1 MLERDRLVRLLGTA
15 TLDPLVARL
24 RQRLERGHPL
34 TGTLV
39 LSGLGATQREAVAAL
54 LGRPPA
60 QTGEQFV
67 SVPLDELA
75 AALAA
80 AGVCDS
86 LARAIV
92 ELTGPVE
99 NSVEKR
105 AEARQSWDEV
115 FDRAPAALRDGPM
128 AAVVARW
135 RETGSLKRVSGNSPV
150 AAAQLLDRAAAV
162 MAALPAGGR
171 TLAQLAAEKLGH
183 AHALDTGEPLT
194 GLVLQLAAARAG
206 APAPTDTEERRHT
219 WAAAGVLCDELSA
232 PALAL
237 NLPASG
243 RSFTATLLRHATEA
257 GEPIHLSLRTLLRH
271 PLDTDPAL
279 RGRTVFVCENATVV
293 AFAAER
299 LGARCAP
306 LVTIQGQYATATST
320 AAASPSPAASS
331 PSSPPSPGVSAS
343 ATMPPRRRPLA
354 STASSAPPPGTPH
367 SPAQWPPTA
376 GSSTRK
382 LYSIPCCP
390 ISQEAH
396 DPGYPFPTAPRPPMP
411 PAPDTLADLLPARML
426 NEFVYC
432 PRLFFYEHVEG
443 VFVHNADTL
452 RGKTQ
457 HERVDS
463 GSGAMPKARKK
474 AAAATP
480 GTAESAPAD
489 SPAKPETQSEASGD
503 PESTTPYSAASA
515 VAEDTAA
522 ELSAPAIEN
531 RQSEIEN
538 EVIHSRSVMLGSE
551 TLGVVAKLD
560 LVETTLESVPPSSP
574 GGAAAAQESSSPRM
588 IESRALRTIPVEYKS
603 GPPRATA
610 DGTLML
616 WDADRIQLGLQMLLL
631 RENGY
636 ACDEGV
642 VYYRQ
647 TRQRVRFTLD
657 ADSEV
662 WIRRQ
667 IAAARACSG
676 GPIPAPLEHSP
687 KCQRCS
693 LVSVCLPDET
703 NLLRTGPDVE
713 LPPPEAQLALPGLL
727 PGTNVAPVVE
737 DLTETF
743 AADDPIWDSLPE
755 PRFPRPF
762 IEGDVR
768 RLITPDIDTKAL
780 YVNTPG
786 VGITKKGETVVV
798 KDQGET
804 VVEVRIK
811 DLHHL
816 AIFGSAQLSTALV
829 QTLCERDIPISFF
842 SMGGWFY
849 GLARGHGLTNVFT
862 RIKQFARAAD
872 PEQSLPLARLFVYG
886 KIRNQRT
893 LLRRNHVEPP
903 PLVLRILKHA
913 ASAALVAP
921 NHASLLGIEGAAALS
936 YFRHFG
942 GMIKGPEIQ
951 DEIPGLDDP
960 PPEEAE
966 TVGGPPAQAL
976 FTFDFKTRNRR
987 PPRDPVNALLSLA
1000 YSLLARDCTI
1010 AAHAVGFDPYVGFFH
1025 QPRFGR
1031 PALALDVME
1040 EFRPLVADSVV
1051 LTAINNRMLGPG
1063 DFVQAGDAVNLTTAG
1078 RKRFLFAYEKRM
1090 GDTVT
1095 HPIFDYKVSYRR
1107 AIELQFRLLARTLT
1121 GEIDRYVPFTTR

>member
-1 MLERDRLVRLLGTA
+1 
-15 TLDPLVARL
+15 
-24 RQRLERGHPL
+24 
-34 TGTLV
+34 
-39 LSGLGATQREAVAAL
+39 
-54 LGRPPA
+54 
-60 QTGEQFV
+60 
-67 SVPLDELA
+67 
-75 AALAA
+75 
-80 AGVCDS
+80 
-86 LARAIV
+86 
-92 ELTGPVE
+92 
-99 NSVEKR
+99 
-105 AEARQSWDEV
+105 
-115 FDRAPAALRDGPM
+115 
-128 AAVVARW
+128 
-135 RETGSLKRVSGNSPV
+135 
-150 AAAQLLDRAAAV
+150 
-162 MAALPAGGR
+162 
-171 TLAQLAAEKLGH
+171 
-183 AHALDTGEPLT
+183 
-194 GLVLQLAAARAG
+194 
-206 APAPTDTEERRHT
+206 
-219 WAAAGVLCDELSA
+219 
-232 PALAL
+232 
-237 NLPASG
+237 
-243 RSFTATLLRHATEA
+243 
-257 GEPIHLSLRTLLRH
+257 
-271 PLDTDPAL
+271 
-279 RGRTVFVCENATVV
+279 
-293 AFAAER
+293 
-299 LGARCAP
+299 
-306 LVTIQGQYATATST
+306 
-320 AAASPSPAASS
+320 
-331 PSSPPSPGVSAS
+331 
-343 ATMPPRRRPLA
+343 
-354 STASSAPPPGTPH
+354 
-367 SPAQWPPTA
+367 
-376 GSSTRK
+376 
-382 LYSIPCCP
+382 
-390 ISQEAH
+390 
-396 DPGYPFPTAPRPPMP
+396 MP

-452 RGKTQ
+452 RGKAQ

-474 AAAATP
+474 AAAAIP
-480 GTAESAPAD
+480 GTAESSPAD
-489 SPAKPETQSEASGD
+489 SPTEPGTQSESPGD
-503 PESTTPYSAASA
+503 PESTDQESAS
-515 VAEDTAA
+515 
-522 ELSAPAIEN
+522 ELSAPAIGN
-531 RQSEIEN
+531 PKSEIEN
-538 EVIHSRSVMLGSE
+538 ETIHSRSVMLGSE

-560 LVETTLESVPPSSP
+560 LVEATVETLPACPES
-574 GGAAAAQESSSPRM
+574 GARNTAERA
-588 IESRALRTIPVEYKS
+588 ALRVIPVEYKS
-603 GPPRATA
+603 GPPRADA
-610 DGTLML
+610 DGTLLL
-616 WDADRIQLGLQMLLL
+616 WDADRMQLGLQMLLL

-647 TRQRVRFTLD
+647 TRQRVRFSLD
-657 ADSEV
+657 AETEV

-667 IAAARACSG
+667 IGAARACTG
-676 GPIPAPLEHSP
+676 GPIPAPLDHSP
-687 KCQRCS
+687 KCPRCS

-703 NLLRTGPDVE
+703 NLLRTGPDAE

-727 PGTNVAPVVE
+727 PAANVAPVVE
-737 DLTETF
+737 DLADTF
-743 AADDPIWDSLPE
+743 DDDDPIWDSLPE
-755 PRFPRPF
+755 PRFPSPA

-768 RLITPDIDTKAL
+768 RLITPDIYTKAL

-804 VVEVRIK
+804 VIEVRIK

-849 GLARGHGLTNVFT
+849 GLARGQGLTNVFT
-862 RIKQFARAAD
+862 RIKQFARAAE

-921 NHASLLGIEGAAALS
+921 NHATLLGIEGAAALS

-960 PPEEAE
+960 PPASAG
-966 TVGGPPAQAL
+966 TAGPPAQAL

-1010 AAHAVGFDPYVGFFH
+1010 AAYAVGFDPYVGFFH

-1063 DFVQAGDAVNLTTAG
+1063 DFVQAGDAVNLTTTG